1 MKLAGQRTEKNL
13 LEADT
18 RFSAHVEQFLMEIA
32 RRQPLGDEALAQ
44 GLSESSRAAKPDIRL
59 GPPGYRVANTG
70 DIQPAVARAD
80 EHM

>member
-1 MKLAGQRTEKNL
+1 MTSRSSFSASSGHSEGQITLKLAGQRTEKNL

-59 GPPGYRVANTG
+59 GPPG
-70 DIQPAVARAD
+70 
-80 EHM
+80 